1 MNKAYARINWENYP
15 SDSTPINERNLN
27 KIDAAVNEIDNRV
40 VAQDATKLDKTTA
53 ATMVKDVTYDES
65 TGIFTVTYLNG
76 ATIILDTKMEKLA
89 VNFDYDKENQQLI
102 ISLDDGTKQYVDL
115 SALITEY
122 EFADTDTIA
131 FTIDSAGKVSAIVK
145 DGSITEDKLQP
156 NFLADVKVEVAKA
169 QASAS
174 ESSVYSK
181 ISKSY
186 AIGTDGEV
194 RENDNADN
202 AKYYYE
208 QAKQI
213 SQGLNGII
221 PMGTVAFA
229 DLPTSGMNY
238 GWMYNISDDF
248 TSDERFN
255 DGGGIYYGAGNNVIW
270 MSDDKWDVTASS
282 GVTGVKGD
290 KETAYRQGNVNITPK
305 NIGALSEDG
314 DTNNNSVTFTT
325 ADSISSAE
333 WTDVEQ
339 MKSGEKHS
347 SLFNKISTMFK
358 NMRYLYK
365 MLGSTDISAIGDGT
379 TTGAIA
385 SQNETLTQL
394 NTNLNKR
401 LVSYTNGDKPNNQLT
416 VREYA
421 GTACSGAMFVQA
433 DLNNNCINIGIDGKG
448 TIGVNYA
455 QNANIAN
462 VATSANIINDGICSF
477 TPTQIRDRMGVAVKY
492 IGLYEQEITLA
503 GGGTFFQEI
512 PAQYQNLGNF
522 YMINCSNNSLNFLC
536 NMESYTMAVRNIS
549 SETLATV
556 VQVYCF
562 CRSIY

>member
-1 MNKAYARINWENYP
+1 MNKAYSRINWENYP

-27 KIDAAVNEIDNRV
+27 KIDAAVDEIDNRV

-53 ATMVKDVTYDES
+53 ATMVKDVIYDES

-115 SALITEY
+115 STLITEY

-305 NIGALSEDG
+305 NIGALAEDG

-385 SQNETLTQL
+385 AQNETFAKQISEL
-394 NTNLNKR
+394 NTNLATKANTSDLSTKA
-401 LVSYTNGDKPNNQLT
+401 SNT
-416 VREYA
+416 
-421 GTACSGAMFVQA
+421 
-433 DLNNNCINIGIDGKG
+433 DLNAEKSTRASVDASLQSQINDTKAVSSFAFGTIISDVAEFSDGYLLKKDDVVYFSFEFKIINIRNE
-448 TIGVNYA
+448 TTT
-455 QNANIAN
+455 NIASIPYKPYGICHCSAAVYN
-462 VATSANIINDGICSF
+462 GNTSFPVFTSVNDGVIQVHLPSDCVLSSTKANNKLRFSGSF
-477 TPTQIRDRMGVAVKY
+477 PIV
-492 IGLYEQEITLA
+492 
-503 GGGTFFQEI
+503 
-512 PAQYQNLGNF
+512 P
-522 YMINCSNNSLNFLC
+522 
-536 NMESYTMAVRNIS
+536 
-549 SETLATV
+549 
-556 VQVYCF
+556 
-562 CRSIY
+562 